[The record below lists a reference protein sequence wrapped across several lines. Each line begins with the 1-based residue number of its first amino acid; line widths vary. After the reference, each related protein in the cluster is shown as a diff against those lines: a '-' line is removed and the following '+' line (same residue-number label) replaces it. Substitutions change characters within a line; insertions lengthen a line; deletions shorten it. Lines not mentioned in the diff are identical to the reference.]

1 MWLPN
6 RIFKAF
12 RWQCLREIARI
23 ESFLNEHALLPPEKI
38 ANDILDELVIA
49 TNKLSHMRQK
59 MTSEW
64 QRTNEANEM
73 ENSRHK
79 TPVWS
84 IYHPVWSYLFLS
96 GRFFWSIFRVNFS
109 GHLLGSLVRVGSH
122 RIRLIDLPW
131 ILYRRVPMGS
141 RRFR

>member
-79 TPVWS
+79 TPV
-84 IYHPVWSYLFLS
+84 
-96 GRFFWSIFRVNFS
+96 
-109 GHLLGSLVRVGSH
+109 
-122 RIRLIDLPW
+122 
-131 ILYRRVPMGS
+131 
-141 RRFR
+141 

>member
-12 RWQCLREIARI
+12 RQQSLQKIAWI
-23 ESFLNEHALLPPEKI
+23 ELFLNEHALLPPEKI

-79 TPVWS
+79 TPV
-84 IYHPVWSYLFLS
+84 
-96 GRFFWSIFRVNFS
+96 
-109 GHLLGSLVRVGSH
+109 
-122 RIRLIDLPW
+122 
-131 ILYRRVPMGS
+131 
-141 RRFR
+141 